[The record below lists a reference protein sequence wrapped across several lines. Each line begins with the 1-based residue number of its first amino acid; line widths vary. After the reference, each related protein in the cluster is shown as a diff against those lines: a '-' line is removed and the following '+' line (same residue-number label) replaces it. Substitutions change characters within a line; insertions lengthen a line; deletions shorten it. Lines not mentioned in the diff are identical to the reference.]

1 MEYSNILKHVR
12 LNDLNRCVVDLTC
25 VSALHVDVQDHM
37 AGEAK
42 SLSPRQC
49 AVMDVAL
56 DTIKVSLYCRFWF
69 HSSTI
74 HPLIKYSKRLC
85 KQLES

>member
-1 MEYSNILKHVR
+1 
-12 LNDLNRCVVDLTC
+12 
-25 VSALHVDVQDHM
+25 M

-56 DTIKVSLYCRFWF
+56 DTIKVSLIRNPIGC
-69 HSSTI
+69 S
-74 HPLIKYSKRLC
+74 LID
-85 KQLES
+85 LEA

>member
-1 MEYSNILKHVR
+1 
-12 LNDLNRCVVDLTC
+12 
-25 VSALHVDVQDHM
+25 M

-56 DTIKVSLYCRFWF
+56 DTIKVSLYCGFGFMKMYGGRVEFA
-69 HSSTI
+69 SSTI
-74 HPLIKYSKRLC
+74 YPLLGCYERLQNQSREPRFVSL
-85 KQLES
+85 KLWLG

>member
-1 MEYSNILKHVR
+1 MLPGSVSNFM
-12 LNDLNRCVVDLTC
+12 
-25 VSALHVDVQDHM
+25 VSSSESKCMYFYGTNESLFIHHLDVQDHM

-56 DTIKVSLYCRFWF
+56 DTIKVSLYCG
-69 HSSTI
+69 
-74 HPLIKYSKRLC
+74 L
-85 KQLES
+85 

>member
-1 MEYSNILKHVR
+1 
-12 LNDLNRCVVDLTC
+12 
-25 VSALHVDVQDHM
+25 M

-56 DTIKVSLYCRFWF
+56 DTIKVSLYCGLWF
-69 HSSTI
+69 HQDAGETGV
-74 HPLIKYSKRLC
+74 K
-85 KQLES
+85 

>member
-1 MEYSNILKHVR
+1 
-12 LNDLNRCVVDLTC
+12 
-25 VSALHVDVQDHM
+25 M

-56 DTIKVSLYCRFWF
+56 DTIKVGSYSGSDFIRMQGNRVN
-69 HSSTI
+69 SSTD
-74 HPLIKYSKRLC
+74 Y
-85 KQLES
+85 QLF

>member
-1 MEYSNILKHVR
+1 MSLCVGSPWRCTYSLIYGCGN
-12 LNDLNRCVVDLTC
+12 C
-25 VSALHVDVQDHM
+25 VQDHM

-56 DTIKVSLYCRFWF
+56 DTIKVSLYRRLRF
-69 HSSTI
+69 H
-74 HPLIKYSKRLC
+74 
-85 KQLES
+85 QDAG

>member
-1 MEYSNILKHVR
+1 MTLRERESIFVE
-12 LNDLNRCVVDLTC
+12 LTHLL
-25 VSALHVDVQDHM
+25 AHHLDVQDHM

-69 HSSTI
+69 H
-74 HPLIKYSKRLC
+74 
-85 KQLES
+85 

>member
-1 MEYSNILKHVR
+1 
-12 LNDLNRCVVDLTC
+12 
-25 VSALHVDVQDHM
+25 M

-56 DTIKVSLYCRFWF
+56 DTIKVSLYWGFGFIRMQGRRVKLA
-69 HSSTI
+69 SSTI
-74 HPLIKYSKRLC
+74 HPLIRFPGGLC
-85 KQLES
+85 KWVVTNKIADINRS